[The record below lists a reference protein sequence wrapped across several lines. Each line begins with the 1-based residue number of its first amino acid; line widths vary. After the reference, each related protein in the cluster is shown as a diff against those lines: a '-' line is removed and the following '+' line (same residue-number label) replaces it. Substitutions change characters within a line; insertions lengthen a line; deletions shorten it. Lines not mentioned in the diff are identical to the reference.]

1 MADKKMSAVPRT
13 RLVIDANIYLSS
25 LRKSEQANQLLEACI
40 EGTLVAIYSQHLLGE
55 LEDVYSR
62 DKFRKWFTLEEGAAL
77 VAAIKLVGTEVPDR
91 LPGDWPLVCKD
102 ADDNYLFALA
112 EDSDT
117 KFIVTGDK
125 EVLKTFVPWAIPIT
139 LKQSLEILED
149 EHEWGTHL
157 IGEDIDRVWKSI
169 QAAGNEEIFLA
180 VELFSEF

>member
-91 LPGDWPLVCKD
+91 LPGDWPLDGMVAVYKHLL
-102 ADDNYLFALA
+102 ALVDDSHML
-112 EDSDT
+112 
-117 KFIVTGDK
+117 V
-125 EVLKTFVPWAIPIT
+125 
-139 LKQSLEILED
+139 
-149 EHEWGTHL
+149 
-157 IGEDIDRVWKSI
+157 
-169 QAAGNEEIFLA
+169 
-180 VELFSEF
+180 